1 MGDIKYIV
9 SADQSVGITNNNGTN
24 STCRGV
30 YIGAADNYDF
40 TCDGGTTWVLFNG
53 CAAGTILPIKATGAR
68 HASGDTAP
76 DAGDIVFLY

>member
-1 MGDIKYIV
+1 MSDNAYLE
-9 SADQSVGITNNNGTN
+9 SARQAVGITNNNGTN

-30 YIGAADNYDF
+30 YIGASDNYDF
-40 TCDGGTTWVLFNG
+40 TMDGGTTWVLFNG
-53 CAAGTILPIKATGAR
+53 CVAGSVIPIFATGAR